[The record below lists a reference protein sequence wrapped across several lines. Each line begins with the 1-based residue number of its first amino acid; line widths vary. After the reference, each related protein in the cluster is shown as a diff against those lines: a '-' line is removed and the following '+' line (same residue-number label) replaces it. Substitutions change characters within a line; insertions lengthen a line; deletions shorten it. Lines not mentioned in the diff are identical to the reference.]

1 MNKKYTP
8 HPQISLERLTTM
20 IATADSF
27 KQDCS
32 NVQKKYTLK
41 IKHSSKL
48 RQLGNLFYQHVFF
61 SPWVPWDSLTD
72 LNIFRK

>member
-32 NVQKKYTLK
+32 NVKKNT
-41 IKHSSKL
+41 H
-48 RQLGNLFYQHVFF
+48 
-61 SPWVPWDSLTD
+61 
-72 LNIFRK
+72 